1 MPARGANTGVVGQK
15 KKSELELGQL
25 FSPGHCGASRAAPK
39 SLLSQNPNQTSA
51 PLTHLQHQQFLQLQ
65 LLNFELGQFAPT
77 FT

>member
-51 PLTHLQHQQFLQLQ
+51 PLC
-65 LLNFELGQFAPT
+65 
-77 FT
+77 